1 MCFKLKK
8 RLPTF
13 ISLSEHNKSN
23 NKFTTKE
30 KRAFRPSRILPK
42 VGSIECLFKPP
53 YTEDRTYGGV
63 RGSGKEFLFTLY
75 SMIKSVALIY
85 LLFSPLIN
93 AI

>member
-1 MCFKLKK
+1 M
-8 RLPTF
+8 F
-13 ISLSEHNKSN
+13 ISLLEYNKSN

-75 SMIKSVALIY
+75 SIVISEIIGLTNSKKLDLDVDI
-85 LLFSPLIN
+85 
-93 AI
+93 